1 MHYKQMRLK
10 SMSILSNIKQKLG
23 ANWESFLEKL
33 KQEAMLQMETK
44 DNMDGISVD
53 FSFFLSQLQNS
64 YHI

>member
-10 SMSILSNIKQKLG
+10 SMSILSNIKQKLV

-33 KQEAMLQMETK
+33 KQEAMHQMETK

-64 YHI
+64 YHV